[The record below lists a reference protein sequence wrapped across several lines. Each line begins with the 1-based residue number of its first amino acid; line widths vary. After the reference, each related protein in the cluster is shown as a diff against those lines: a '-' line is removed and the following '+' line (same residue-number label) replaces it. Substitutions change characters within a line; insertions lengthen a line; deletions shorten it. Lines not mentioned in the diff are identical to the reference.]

1 MDGNQQKWWG
11 SCKHRVN
18 PSFLDEMSGF
28 LNIFCIMELQRNQ
41 CKTSFVYEYIYH
53 AYDDMCHASK
63 KSLPSNY
70 PNKSNK
76 AKQFWN
82 PQIKVV
88 ISQNISSYL
97 TMGSYFRAKDI
108 SLCWWLSIISC
119 TSNLWVFFSFKH
131 WRYYYWGNV
140 TWEIEICHYRPFLW
154 YPKGIEIF
162 HYLTKIPPGSL

>member
-18 PSFLDEMSGF
+18 PSCLDEMSGF

-70 PNKSNK
+70 RNKKQQSKAILEPSNKSCHFTK
-76 AKQFWN
+76 Y
-82 PQIKVV
+82 IKLFDNGLLF
-88 ISQNISSYL
+88 Q
-97 TMGSYFRAKDI
+97 GK
-108 SLCWWLSIISC
+108 
-119 TSNLWVFFSFKH
+119 
-131 WRYYYWGNV
+131 RY
-140 TWEIEICHYRPFLW
+140 
-154 YPKGIEIF
+154 
-162 HYLTKIPPGSL
+162 